1 MFFLFIDLIL
11 FLSYYEE
18 YSNMHG
24 CVSASVVG
32 AYSPLNIFGS
42 VMAESYG
49 SCIFSFL
56 REGPSH

>member
-18 YSNMHG
+18 YSNIHG

-32 AYSPLNIFGS
+32 AYSLLNIFGS
-42 VMAESYG
+42 IMAESYG